1 MDIVLKHCVDESKF
15 IKSKERI
22 DRFYMIN
29 KTMCVALREFSSIEP
44 LRLYNF
50 EYANIH
56 ESCAIKLNS
65 KCHLLGTKGATCIIQ
80 SSADIYAGEE
90 HARIKTSIIEFN
102 VFTRVITEEIE
113 LVSEIFNNKCITIG
127 NYIYCTNG
135 YIYDIDKSKIYYIT
149 NFPECDDFR
158 MYGKELYATN
168 TKRKKDCYDI
178 SPENIIF
185 YKSGECK
192 LKKTS
197 ACDKKFNNIYLDEK
211 LYVMKQ
217 AEYLM
222 IYKVRND
229 DENIMFQYLTR
240 CKINIQ
246 PNQITSICKVKNNV
260 ILCCNERMYQIKINK
275 NTDIHDAEIAIS
287 TASVIRD
294 ELFDRATTQEWC

>member
-15 IKSKERI
+15 SKSKEHI

-29 KTMCVALREFSSIEP
+29 KTMCVALHKFSSIEP

-65 KCHLLGTKGATCIIQ
+65 KCQLLGTKGATCIIQ

-158 MYGKELYATN
+158 MYGIELYAIN

-178 SPENIIF
+178 SPKNITF
-185 YKSGECK
+185 HKSGECT

-197 ACDKKFNNIYLDEK
+197 VCDRTFKNRYFDGK
-211 LYVMKQ
+211 LYVLHY
-217 AEYLM
+217 AGYLT
-222 IYKVRND
+222 IYKVRKG
-229 DENIMFQYLTR
+229 DENTVDYLTR
-240 CKINIQ
+240 CKMNIQ
-246 PNQITSICKVKNNV
+246 PTEITSICKVKNNV

-294 ELFDRATTQEWC
+294 ELFNRATTQEWC

>member
-15 IKSKERI
+15 SKSKEHI

-29 KTMCVALREFSSIEP
+29 KTMCVALHKFSSIEP
-44 LRLYNF
+44 LHLYNF

-65 KCHLLGTKGATCIIQ
+65 KCQLLGTKGATCIIQ

-113 LVSEIFNNKCITIG
+113 LVSEIFNNKCITID
-127 NYIYCTNG
+127 NYIYCING
-135 YIYDIDKSKIYYIT
+135 YMYDINNSKIYYIT
-149 NFPECDDFR
+149 NLPECDDFR
-158 MYGKELYATN
+158 MHGKKLYATN
-168 TKRKKDCYDI
+168 TKCEEDLYDI
-178 SPENIIF
+178 SPKNITF
-185 YKSGECK
+185 HKSGECT

-197 ACDKKFNNIYLDEK
+197 VCDRTFKNRYFDGK
-211 LYVMKQ
+211 LYVLHY
-217 AEYLM
+217 AGYLT

-229 DENIMFQYLTR
+229 NENIMFQYLAR

-287 TASVIRD
+287 TASVIKD
-294 ELFDRATTQEWC
+294 ELFDRVVVAQE